1 MGDYVGQ
8 KRCFFWKKNPV
19 QTPKKVLTFYGGA
32 NRRTVA
38 RFLQRGKNW
47 FFGPQGLRIHFIAK
61 VVDTSCGARDGGFEN
76 VSFEKFG

>member
-1 MGDYVGQ
+1 MLA
-8 KRCFFWKKNPV
+8 KKNDFFGKKESV

-32 NRRTVA
+32 NRRTVP
-38 RFLQRGKNW
+38 RFLQRGKNC